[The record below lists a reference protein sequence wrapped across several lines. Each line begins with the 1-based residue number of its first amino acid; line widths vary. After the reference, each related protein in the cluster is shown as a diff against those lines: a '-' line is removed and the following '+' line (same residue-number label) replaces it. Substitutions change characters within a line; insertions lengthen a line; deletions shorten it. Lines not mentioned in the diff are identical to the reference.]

1 MKPLGDK
8 IIVKPLPREM
18 LSGGGIVIPG
28 GLDDG
33 CDMGIVIAKADQ
45 VGDYLLEGTRVM
57 YSRNGVQT
65 FEHEGEELVSLSEM
79 SVLAAMDDFNAM
91 DDS

>member
-8 IIVKPLPREM
+8 IIVKPLPRET

-45 VGDYLLEGTRVM
+45 VGDYLREGTRVM
-57 YSRNGVQT
+57 YSRAGVQA
-65 FEHEGEELVSLSEM
+65 FEHEGSDLVSLSEM
-79 SVLAAMDDFNAM
+79 SVLAALDDFNVM

>member
-8 IIVKPLPREM
+8 IIVKPLPRET
-18 LSGGGIVIPG
+18 LSGGGIVIPD

-45 VGDYLLEGTRVM
+45 VGEYLREGTRVM
-57 YSRNGVQT
+57 YSRNGVQA
-65 FEHEGEELVSLSEM
+65 FDHEGQDLVSLSEM
-79 SVLAAMDDFNAM
+79 SVLAALDDFNTM